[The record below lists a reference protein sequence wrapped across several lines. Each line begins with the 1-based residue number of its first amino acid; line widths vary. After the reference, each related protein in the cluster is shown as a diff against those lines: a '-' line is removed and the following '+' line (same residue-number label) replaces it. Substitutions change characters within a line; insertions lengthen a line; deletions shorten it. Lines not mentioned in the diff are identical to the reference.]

1 MPQSGAVAG
10 LHEINGHIEGALAS
24 SGPPTRLC
32 GRFTPSCVYESGVPR
47 YRSRVHTYEI
57 RCGRRVVAHVE
68 SHTPRHAITQYL
80 RSLGCR
86 DEEIEPMG
94 SDVVGWRGAVYT
106 AVETVEADSRASSQS
121 EEAET

>member
-1 MPQSGAVAG
+1 M
-10 LHEINGHIEGALAS
+10 
-24 SGPPTRLC
+24 
-32 GRFTPSCVYESGVPR
+32 
-47 YRSRVHTYEI
+47 HTYEI
-57 RCGRRVVAHVE
+57 RCGRRVVSHVE

-106 AVETVEADSRASSQS
+106 AVETAEPISHTSSQS